1 MSRRDFSD
9 LLDKVGGKLTGWSSM
24 NLSKAGRSTLIMSV
38 VMATPIVA
46 MSYCGVTAAVLDS
59 IEKMYRDFLWGD
71 TAEHRRLHLVSW
83 EKICKRKEEGGL
95 GFRCLK
101 PWRTYLLA
109 RNLGR
114 ALSQPSSIWAQ
125 VVRAKSSLNEDRRHV

>member
-1 MSRRDFSD
+1 
-9 LLDKVGGKLTGWSSM
+9 
-24 NLSKAGRSTLIMSV
+24 
-38 VMATPIVA
+38 

-95 GFRCLK
+95 GFRCLDALAHVFVGEE
-101 PWRTYLLA
+101 PGQSTVPTLVYLGA
-109 RNLGR
+109 
-114 ALSQPSSIWAQ
+114 SCSSKVFPQ
-125 VVRAKSSLNEDRRHV
+125 

>member
-1 MSRRDFSD
+1 
-9 LLDKVGGKLTGWSSM
+9 
-24 NLSKAGRSTLIMSV
+24 MSV

-83 EKICKRKEEGGL
+83 EKICKRKEYSRL
-95 GFRCLK
+95 GFRCLDAVGARIC
-101 PWRTYLLA
+101 WRGTWA
-109 RNLGR
+109 EHCPNPRRDGR
-114 ALSQPSSIWAQ
+114 D
-125 VVRAKSSLNEDRRHV
+125 VVRAKYSLNEDRRHV